1 MLPLVR
7 EVAISYV
14 MNLSIEKL
22 HSDAY
27 RLLQH
32 MIGIPSLS
40 RDEDAVATFLENQL
54 KEWNLVPLRKGNNLW
69 LRNRKWQDGKPVVLF
84 NSHIDTVKPANGWTD
99 DPFTPVV
106 HNGRLTGLGSNDAG
120 ASVVAQ
126 LAAFRYFNEL
136 AELPFN
142 LIWSATA
149 EEEISGTNGVA
160 SILDELGPI
169 DLGLVGEP
177 TGMNLA
183 IAEKGLLVIDAE
195 AVGKTGHAARNEG
208 VNAIYKALADIQ
220 RLLDFK
226 FTKES
231 EVLGPVKLTVTQ
243 IEAGHQHNVVP
254 DSCRFVIDVRTNEC
268 YSNEEVF
275 DTISNL
281 LESDI
286 KARSYRLNS
295 SGIPLDHPLVKRG
308 VSLGLQTYG
317 SPTTSD
323 QAVLPFNTV
332 KVGPGDS
339 ARSHTPDEYI
349 LEEEISN
356 GIDIYIRLLEDLKID

>member
-1 MLPLVR
+1 
-7 EVAISYV
+7 
-14 MNLSIEKL
+14 MNRSTEKL
-22 HSDAY
+22 HTDAFQ
-27 RLLQH
+27 LLQD

-40 RDEDAVATFLENQL
+40 REEDAVATLLENKL
-54 KEWNLVPLRKGNNLW
+54 KSWELSPCRRGNNLW
-69 LRNRKWQDGKPVVLF
+69 LKNRKWQEGKAVVLF
-84 NSHIDTVKPANGWTD
+84 NSHIDTVKPANGWSN

-106 HNGRLTGLGSNDAG
+106 QNGKLTGLGSNDAG

-126 LAAFRYFNEL
+126 LGAFRYFDGL
-136 AELPFN
+136 PELPFN

-149 EEEISGTNGVA
+149 EEEISGTNGIA
-160 SILDELGPI
+160 SVLDELGPI

-195 AVGKTGHAARNEG
+195 AVGKTGHAARDEG
-208 VNAIYKALADIQ
+208 VNAIYIALEDIQ
-220 RLLDFK
+220 RL
-226 FTKES
+226 KEFRFPEES
-231 EVLGPVKLTVTQ
+231 PVLGQVKTTVTQ
-243 IEAGHQHNVVP
+243 INAGHQHNVVP

-275 DTISNL
+275 DILSGLLASNL
-281 LESDI
+281 

-295 SGIPLDHPLVKRG
+295 SGISLNHPLVKRG
-308 VSLGLQTYG
+308 EDLGLETYG

-323 QAVLPFNTV
+323 QAVIPYTTV

-349 LEEEISN
+349 YEDEIRS
-356 GIDIYIRLLEDLKID
+356 GIDIYIRLLEDLKLSRE

>member
-1 MLPLVR
+1 
-7 EVAISYV
+7 
-14 MNLSIEKL
+14 MNLSMEKL
-22 HSDAY
+22 HSDAFG
-27 RLLQH
+27 LLQD

-54 KEWNLVPLRKGNNLW
+54 KEWNLIPFRKGNNLW
-69 LRNRKWQDGKPVVLF
+69 LKTRNWQDGKPVVLF
-84 NSHIDTVKPANGWTD
+84 NSHIDTVKPANGWSN
-99 DPFTPVV
+99 DPFTSVV
-106 HNGRLTGLGSNDAG
+106 QNGKLTGLGSNDAG

-126 LAAFRYFNEL
+126 LAAFRHFNEL
-136 AELPFN
+136 PELPFN

-160 SILDELGPI
+160 SILGELGPI

-208 VNAIYKALADIQ
+208 VNAIYKALDDIQ
-220 RLLDFK
+220 RLLEFQ
-226 FTKES
+226 FPKES
-231 EVLGPVKLTVTQ
+231 AVLGPVKTTVTQ
-243 IEAGHQHNVVP
+243 IESGHQHNVVP
-254 DSCRFVIDVRTNEC
+254 DSCKFVIDVRTNES

-275 DTISNL
+275 DILSGL
-281 LESDI
+281 LESKL

-308 VSLGLQTYG
+308 VELGLQTYG

-323 QAVLPFNTV
+323 QAVIPYTTV

-349 LEEEISN
+349 LEEEIRN
-356 GIDIYIRLLEDLKID
+356 GIDIYIRLLEDLKLT

>member
-1 MLPLVR
+1 
-7 EVAISYV
+7 

-22 HSDAY
+22 HSDAFG
-27 RLLQH
+27 LLQD

-54 KEWNLVPLRKGNNLW
+54 KDWGFSPFRQGNNLW
-69 LRNRKWQDGKPVVLF
+69 LKNRNWQEGKPVVLF
-84 NSHIDTVKPANGWTD
+84 NSHIDTVKPANGWTN

-106 HNGRLTGLGSNDAG
+106 QNGKLTGLGSNDAG

-126 LAAFRYFNEL
+126 LAAFRYFDEL
-136 AELPFN
+136 SELPFN

-149 EEEISGTNGVA
+149 EEEISGTNGIA

-208 VNAIYKALADIQ
+208 VNAIYKALDDIQ
-220 RLLDFK
+220 HLLDFK
-226 FTKES
+226 FPEES
-231 EVLGPVKLTVTQ
+231 PVLGPVKTTVTQ

-254 DSCRFVIDVRTNEC
+254 DSCKFVIDVRTNEC

-275 DTISNL
+275 DMLSGL
-281 LESDI
+281 LES
-286 KARSYRLNS
+286 KLTARSYRLNS

-308 VSLGLQTYG
+308 IEMGLQTYG

-323 QAVLPFNTV
+323 QAVIPYTTV

-349 LEEEISN
+349 LEEEIRN
-356 GIDIYIRLLEDLKID
+356 GIDIYIRLLEDLQLK

>member
-1 MLPLVR
+1 
-7 EVAISYV
+7 

-22 HSDAY
+22 HSEAF
-27 RLLQH
+27 RLLQN

-54 KEWNLVPLRKGNNLW
+54 KEWNLVPSRKGNNLW
-69 LRNRKWQDGKPVVLF
+69 LKTRNWQDGRPVVLF
-84 NSHIDTVKPANGWTD
+84 NSHIDTVKPANGWSNN
-99 DPFTPVV
+99 PFTPVV
-106 HNGRLTGLGSNDAG
+106 QDGKLTGLGSNDAG

-136 AELPFN
+136 PELPFN

-160 SILDELGPI
+160 SILNELGPI

-183 IAEKGLLVIDAE
+183 IAEKGLLVVDAE

-208 VNAIYKALADIQ
+208 ENAIYKALDDIQ
-220 RLLDFK
+220 RLLEFQ
-226 FTKES
+226 FPEES
-231 EVLGPVKLTVTQ
+231 PVLGPVKLTVTQ

-254 DSCRFVIDVRTNEC
+254 DSCKFVIDVRTNEC
-268 YSNEEVF
+268 YSNEDVF

-281 LESDI
+281 LESDV

-308 VSLGLQTYG
+308 IDMGLQTYG

-323 QAVLPFNTV
+323 QAVIPYTTV

-349 LEEEISN
+349 LEDEIRN
-356 GIDIYIRLLEDLKID
+356 GIDIYIRLLENLPLK

>member
-1 MLPLVR
+1 
-7 EVAISYV
+7 

-22 HSDAY
+22 HSDAF
-27 RLLQH
+27 RLLQN

-54 KEWNLVPLRKGNNLW
+54 KEWNLVPSRKGNNLW
-69 LRNRKWQDGKPVVLF
+69 LKTRNWQDGRPVVLF
-84 NSHIDTVKPANGWTD
+84 NSHIDTVKPANGWSN
-99 DPFTPVV
+99 DPFKPVV
-106 HNGRLTGLGSNDAG
+106 QDGKLTGLGSNDAG

-136 AELPFN
+136 PELPFN

-160 SILDELGPI
+160 SILNELGPI

-183 IAEKGLLVIDAE
+183 VAEKGLLVIDAE

-208 VNAIYKALADIQ
+208 VNAIYKALDDIQ
-220 RLLDFK
+220 RLLEFQ
-226 FTKES
+226 FPEES
-231 EVLGPVKLTVTQ
+231 PVLGPVKLTVTQ

-254 DSCRFVIDVRTNEC
+254 DSCKFVIDVRTNEC
-268 YSNEEVF
+268 YSNEDVF

-281 LESDI
+281 LESDV

-308 VSLGLQTYG
+308 IDMGLQTYG

-323 QAVLPFNTV
+323 QAVIPYTTV

-349 LEEEISN
+349 LEDEIRN
-356 GIDIYIRLLEDLKID
+356 GVDIYIRLLENLPLK

>member
-1 MLPLVR
+1 
-7 EVAISYV
+7 

-22 HSDAY
+22 HSDAF
-27 RLLQH
+27 RLLQN

-40 RDEDAVATFLENQL
+40 RDEDAVAMFLENQL
-54 KEWNLVPLRKGNNLW
+54 KEWNLVPSRKGNNLW
-69 LRNRKWQDGKPVVLF
+69 LKNRNWQEGKPVVLF
-84 NSHIDTVKPANGWTD
+84 NSHIDTVKPANGWSN

-106 HNGRLTGLGSNDAG
+106 QDGKLTGLGSNDAG

-136 AELPFN
+136 PELPFN

-160 SILDELGPI
+160 SILNELGPI

-183 IAEKGLLVIDAE
+183 IAEKGLLVVDAE

-208 VNAIYKALADIQ
+208 ENAIYKALDDIQ
-220 RLLDFK
+220 RLLEFQ
-226 FTKES
+226 FPEES
-231 EVLGPVKLTVTQ
+231 PVLGPVKLTVTQ

-254 DSCRFVIDVRTNEC
+254 DSCKFVIDVRTNEC
-268 YSNEEVF
+268 YSNEDVF

-281 LESDI
+281 LESDV

-308 VSLGLQTYG
+308 VDMGLQTYG

-323 QAVLPFNTV
+323 QAVIPYTTV

-349 LEEEISN
+349 LEDEIRN
-356 GIDIYIRLLEDLKID
+356 GVDIYIRLLENLPLK